1 MRSTHPAVSYAR
13 SVLKGETKA
22 PKYVVLQCAEF
33 VFIASGKSKKYTI
46 DEDKLNQISRFLCL
60 MIMPKG
66 LKAFQTVYEALS
78 GFQWMYLTA
87 VLCTVYRENM
97 EQRRYQTA
105 ILEICRKNGKTFLVA
120 VLFILLML
128 TEPKFSK
135 FYSVA
140 PDGSLSREVKTA
152 IEEIIKSSPA
162 LLGKVRGK
170 EKFRLLRD
178 AITCNITENN
188 YVPLNYS
195 TSRLDGKLPSVFV
208 ADEVGALPNSYA
220 LEAMRSG
227 QLTILNKLGCV
238 ISTKYPKTK
247 NPFEDEVAY
256 AKKILDGII
265 EDETVFALLYE
276 PDNTTDWM
284 TDDLILM
291 HGNPLA
297 LDVPEIMDDLKHK
310 RQAAIEVESRRENFL
325 CKHCNII
332 YQGVGTETYIPVSD
346 VQACKV
352 EKIDWTG
359 REVYLGV
366 DLSLTNDN
374 TAVAMVAYDDD
385 EERVLADVIA
395 FVPEGRID
403 EKNRAEKIDYR
414 QFIRAMKC
422 IACGDRTIDYSVVEE
437 FVFGIEEKY
446 GVTVMGIGFD
456 RYNALS
462 SAQKWENGR
471 EANQYH
477 KAHPGYTVCEVKQ
490 HSSVLHPATKWLS
503 EMILEKKFAYEANDL
518 LEINFENARCTYDT
532 NLNRYVNKKKSTGKV
547 DMVVALINACHM
559 LQQNTLFGE
568 AMDWAAIVI

>member
-471 EANQYH
+471 EADQYH